1 MANKAYKYRIYPTSE
16 QEALIAKTFGCVR
29 FVYNQFLAF
38 QEEQYAEKFPHLGK
52 NAMNNVC
59 NQILKDEYPWLRD
72 VDKFALTNSVF
83 SLDDAYQRFFKQPGK
98 CGHPKYKSKK
108 HPHRSYTTNI
118 TNNNVAILDGTI
130 KLPKLGLVKA
140 KLHRLPSEEW
150 TLKSATVS
158 MTASGKYY
166 CSVLFEYEERPVKP
180 VVPTKETTLGLDYS
194 SPHFYVA
201 SNGAVAEY
209 DHYFREA
216 EAKLARAQRRL
227 SRMQRGSNNYYKQKR
242 RIACIHEEIA
252 NRRKDFC
259 HKESRKIANSYDA
272 VCVEDINLRGIAQC
286 LNLGKA
292 TNDNG
297 FGMFR
302 TFLQYKLREQGKQ
315 LIVIDKWLPSSKA
328 CHVCGYINSEITLN
342 VREWTCPSCGA
353 HHDRDKNA
361 AINIRD
367 QGLLQIELTMA
378 V

>member
-1 MANKAYKYRIYPTSE
+1 MANKAYKYRIYPTLE

-29 FVYNQFLAF
+29 FVYNKFLAF
-38 QEEQYAEKFPHLGK
+38 QEEQYAEKLPHLGK

-59 NQILKDEYPWLRD
+59 NRILKDEYPWLRE

-83 SLDDAYQRFFKQPGK
+83 SLDDAYQHFFEQPGK

-118 TNNNVAILDGTI
+118 TNNNVAILDGAI

-140 KLHRLPSEEW
+140 KLHRFPPEEW
-150 TLKSATVS
+150 MLKSATVS

-166 CSVLFEYEERPVKP
+166 CSVLFEYKEKLVKP
-180 VVPTKETTLGLDYS
+180 VIPTKETTLGLDYS

-209 DHYFREA
+209 DHYFRKA
-216 EAKLARAQRRL
+216 EAKLAKAQRRL
-227 SRMQRGSNNYYKQKR
+227 SRMQRGSNNYYKQKLR
-242 RIACIHEEIA
+242 VACIHEEIA

-259 HKESRKIANSYDA
+259 HKESRKIANSFNA
-272 VCVEDINLRGIAQC
+272 VCIEDINLRSMAQC

-302 TFLQYKLREQGKQ
+302 TFLQYKLQEQGKQ
-315 LIVIDKWLPSSKA
+315 LIVIDKWLPSTKA
-328 CHVCGYINSEITLN
+328 CHVCGTINNELTLKD
-342 VREWTCPSCGA
+342 RHWTCDGCGA
-353 HHDRDKNA
+353 FHNRDENA
-361 AINIRD
+361 AINIRN
-367 QGLLQIELTMA
+367 QGLLQLELTMA

>member
-1 MANKAYKYRIYPTSE
+1 MANKAIKYRIYPSAE

-38 QEEQYAEKFPHLGK
+38 QEEQYAEKLPHLGK

-59 NQILKDEYPWLRD
+59 NQILKDEYPWLRE

-108 HPHRSYTTNI
+108 NPYRSYTTNI
-118 TNNNVAILDGTI
+118 TNNNVAILDGYI
-130 KLPKLGLVKA
+130 KLPKLGTVKT
-140 KLHRLPSEEW
+140 KLHRLPPKEW
-150 TLKSATVS
+150 LLKSATVS
-158 MTASGKYY
+158 MTASGKWY
-166 CSVLFEYEERPVKP
+166 CSVLFEYREKPVKLAI
-180 VVPTKETTLGLDYS
+180 PTPETTLGLDYS

-201 SNGAVAEY
+201 SNSAVAEY

-216 EAKLARAQRRL
+216 EAKLTRAQRRL
-227 SRMQRGSNNYYKQKR
+227 SRMQKGSNNYYKQKR
-242 RIACIHEEIA
+242 RVACIHEEIT

-259 HKESRKIANSYDA
+259 HKESRKIANSFNA
-272 VCVEDINLRGIAQC
+272 VCIEDINLRSMAQC

-302 TFLQYKLREQGKQ
+302 TFLQYKLQEQGKQ
-315 LIVIDKWLPSSKA
+315 LIVIDKWLPSTKA
-328 CHVCGYINSEITLN
+328 CHVCGTINNELTLKD
-342 VREWTCPSCGA
+342 RHWTCDGCGA
-353 HHDRDKNA
+353 FHNRDENA
-361 AINIRD
+361 AINIRN
-367 QGLLQIELTMA
+367 QGLLQLELTMA